1 MVRFWNDPSPFPK
14 SGLNRLLVASLSVD
28 EFLLG
33 DAEKSCD
40 LSADAAS
47 ADAAADNFIFF
58 GEDMFAGVVSLLL
71 DLSIPMRS

>member
-1 MVRFWNDPSPFPK
+1 
-14 SGLNRLLVASLSVD
+14 
-28 EFLLG
+28 LLG

-47 ADAAADNFIFF
+47 AGAAADNFICF
-58 GEDMFAGVVSLLL
+58 GEDMFAGVLSLLL